1 MNHELQN
8 MIKVPRKEGTVQ
20 PAVDNTVRSTRDDG
34 KLYRMV
40 DHRDFGKYHVL
51 TEAELRDEARKA
63 QESAV
68 GILEMGS
75 QIVAKK
81 TRSPIKTSAG
91 TKKMRQEK
99 NVRKKAVAASVA
111 AEAEAEKEANKEE
124 DTTADMILTGA
135 PLHGGS
141 GGFGVPMDSTE
152 RINSTGLIIKEKYE
166 QNLKVVDILFEE
178 KKSLESRVVALESA
192 LEDAGLDI
200 NQVIRPDTAPNTTD
214 IPTGDEGTMPGPMR
228 SISPTAATKRSNKV
242 GTTARSMSAKGS
254 RTQKSKSS
262 TSSGSPSR
270 GKVGMSASQASK
282 MFGPGGI
289 SNNMNKKDRHDLF
302 VAKLQ
307 ASVDNHKQKKLNA
320 DEKERQKKLD
330 HDKYMRELAE
340 KRKRAKNAGPF
351 TDMMKRQ
358 EEAAELQKEKME
370 KKKKEAEDAERK
382 EAAARRKKRLDHI
395 NKELPK
401 NELTWKE
408 MEAEKAASRKEQ
420 VEKRAL
426 ELQMKSKAPAMTRY
440 EDRPKKDPYDN
451 YKPFKAEDPAR
462 VKARLDMQKRRWD
475 EKQKELEMQKNA
487 RSRLTPKDY
496 PFSSLVQSMDQ
507 RTLEQEKRKERR
519 QREIKRMSD
528 EKLVVKQEKERRELE
543 KLMNSKVP
551 ESSRKMTASVKKR
564 AEMVRKKM
572 EDEELEKQKEKLEE
586 QKRKNTL
593 KAMGSVMKNV
603 IEENEM
609 RRKAQVPGYV
619 ELSGSEERAALL
631 AREAR
636 ENFREKFRANKKRL
650 DDIVS
655 KRPTLIERLDQST
668 AANNAANNALKTLKS
683 AMGEELGQG
692 GNTDDDLFDEFE
704 KIKLGLT

>member
-8 MIKVPRKEGTVQ
+8 FIKVPRKEGTVQ

-40 DHRDFGKYHVL
+40 DHKDFGKYHVL
-51 TEAELRDEARKA
+51 TESELRDEARKA

-68 GILEMGS
+68 SILEMGS

-81 TRSPIKTSAG
+81 PKSPVKTSAG

-99 NVRKKAVAASVA
+99 NIRKKAVAAAVA
-111 AEAEAEKEANKEE
+111 AEAELEDNKEE
-124 DTTADMILTGA
+124 DTTADMILTGQ
-135 PLHGGS
+135 PLHGGN
-141 GGFGVPMDSTE
+141 GGFGIPMDSNE
-152 RINSTGLIIKEKYE
+152 RINSTTAVIKEKYE

-178 KKSLESRVVALESA
+178 KKSLESRVMALETA
-192 LEDAGLDI
+192 LEDAGLDVT
-200 NQVIRPDTAPNTTD
+200 QVTRPDTAPD
-214 IPTGDEGTMPGPMR
+214 MIDVPTGDTSVMPGPMR
-228 SISPTAATKRSNKV
+228 STSPTAASKRNNKV
-242 GTTARSMSAKGS
+242 GTTARSMSAVGGS
-254 RTQKSKSS
+254 RNKNSKSA

-270 GKVGMSASQASK
+270 GKVGMSANQASQ

-289 SNNMNKKDRHDLF
+289 SNKMNKKDRHDLF

-330 HDKYMRELAE
+330 HDKYMREQAE
-340 KRKRAKNAGPF
+340 RRKRAKNAGPF

-370 KKKKEAEDAERK
+370 KKKKETDDKERK
-382 EAAARRKKRLDHI
+382 EAEARRKKRLDHI

-408 MEAEKAASRKEQ
+408 MEAEKAAARKEK

-440 EDRPKKDPYDN
+440 DDRPKKDILDS

-462 VKARLDMQKRRWD
+462 VKARLDMQKQRWD
-475 EKQKELEMQKNA
+475 QKQKELEVQKGA
-487 RSRLTPKDY
+487 RSRMTPKDY
-496 PFSSLVQSMDQ
+496 PFSPLVQSMDQ

-519 QREIKRMSD
+519 QREIKRMND
-528 EKLVVKQEKERRELE
+528 EKIAARQERERRELE

-572 EDEELEKQKEKLEE
+572 EDEELEKQKEKLED

-603 IEENEM
+603 IEENEI
-609 RRKAQVPGYV
+609 RRKSQVPGYV
-619 ELSGSEERAALL
+619 ELSGSEERAAIL

-655 KRPTLIERLDQST
+655 KRPTLIERLDQT
-668 AANNAANNALKTLKS
+668 TTANNAANNALKTLKN

-692 GNTDDDLFDEFE
+692 DVADDDLFDEYE
-704 KIKLGLT
+704 KMKLGL